1 MSPQDRHPAHRDE
14 DSADLPQQLLSALLD
29 GDLQGSDAHAALR
42 ACALWRDDARA
53 RQSWHA
59 WNLIG
64 DVMRS
69 EELARAPARDV
80 AFLARLRER
89 LADEP
94 VVLAPAPAVAAAA
107 AVAVR
112 GWRAA
117 WLLPTAVAAGF
128 VMVAGVLVV
137 ARTVPPQATPVL
149 AASPAAGLSLASVP
163 GEAPYSASASASGA
177 FGLIRDARLDNYL
190 RAHQAAR
197 GSPAAAVP
205 GGGMRNVEV
214 ILIPSVDR

>member
-1 MSPQDRHPAHRDE
+1 MTPQDRSHPAHRDE
-14 DSADLPQQLLSALLD
+14 DGADLPQQHLSALLD
-29 GDLQGSDAHAALR
+29 GDLQGSDAQAVQR

-53 RQSWHA
+53 RQNWHT

-69 EELARAPARDV
+69 EELAQAPARDA

-94 VVLAPAPAVAAAA
+94 VVLAPAPTV

-112 GWRAA
+112 GWRSA
-117 WLLPTAVAAGF
+117 WWLSTAVAAGF
-128 VMVAGVLVV
+128 VLVAGVMVV
-137 ARTVPPQATPVL
+137 ALNQPPQATPVL

-163 GEAPYSASASASGA
+163 GAAPASTSASGA
-177 FGLIRDARLDNYL
+177 LGLIRDPRLDSYL

-197 GSPAAAVP
+197 GSPTAAVP
-205 GGGMRNVEV
+205 GGGMRNVE
-214 ILIPSVDR
+214 LTFIPSGDR